1 MNKEQLINIFDSAKE
16 TNMDIAVEVTVP
28 GQETTEVIVTRAEN
42 LDNKLAFYKKA
53 YDENRVH
60 CMNNEVRIIDAWC
73 IYFFDSYDKKNG
85 KLFRKED

>member
-28 GQETTEVIVTRAEN
+28 GQETTEIIVTRAEN

-53 YDENRVH
+53 YDENGVH
-60 CMNNEVRIIDAWC
+60 CMNNEVKIVTAYCID
-73 IYFFDSYDKKNG
+73 FFNIEERG
-85 KLFRKED
+85 